1 MFKTAEGET
10 LELAPWRMRR
20 LLRLLAEVRRYP
32 AGTPPQALL
41 TDLRQLVAR
50 ARRIGTPSRRGTA
63 RYESRL
69 DSGDAFGG
77 AHGGAC
83 CRACLLARRQAGR
96 LSLVGLRLDRWR
108 APASRYEGGPA
119 LAELAF
125 ESEPK
130 SANVTLQWR
139 RWPSL
144 DAAARATRGGG
155 VYLFQRG
162 ATPVYVGTAAS
173 LPARL
178 GVHGWYHARQG
189 SARAGASCTCAPPL
203 TVWTANVASAGERAA
218 VEHAIVRTLANKG
231 FALANDKLR
240 GTVTVGSSGLSI
252 RNLVPAGILA
262 AGNDLSY
269 GPGQRFELSR

>member
-69 DSGDAFGG
+69 DSG
-77 AHGGAC
+77 GAC

-96 LSLVGLRLDRWR
+96 LSLVGLSLDRWH
-108 APASRYEGGPA
+108 APASPYESESA
-119 LAELAF
+119 LAGLVF
-125 ESEPK
+125 ESAPK

-144 DAAARATRGGG
+144 DAAARATRGAG

-162 ATPVYVGTAAS
+162 ATPVYVGTSDS
-173 LPARL
+173 LPVRL

-189 SARAGASCTCAPPL
+189 SARAGASCACAPPL
-203 TVWTANVASAGERAA
+203 TVWTANVANAAERAA

-252 RNLVPAGILA
+252 RNLVPAGILG
-262 AGNDLSY
+262 AGNDLQY

>member
-32 AGTPPQALL
+32 AGAPPQALL

-50 ARRIGTPSRRGTA
+50 ARRVGTPSRRGTA

-69 DSGDAFGG
+69 DS
-77 AHGGAC
+77 GGAC

-96 LSLVGLRLDRWR
+96 LSLVGLSLDRWR
-108 APASRYEGGPA
+108 APASRYESEPA

-125 ESEPK
+125 ESAPK

-189 SARAGASCTCAPPL
+189 SARAGASCPCAPPL

-240 GTVTVGSSGLSI
+240 GTVTVGSGLSI
-252 RNLVPAGILA
+252 RNLVPAGILGG
-262 AGNDLSY
+262 GNDLSY
-269 GPGQRFELSR
+269 GPGQRFELPR

>member
-50 ARRIGTPSRRGTA
+50 ARRTGTPSRRGTA

-69 DSGDAFGG
+69 DS
-77 AHGGAC
+77 GGAC

-96 LSLVGLRLDRWR
+96 LSLVGLSLDRWR
-108 APASRYEGGPA
+108 APPSRYEGAAA

-125 ESEPK
+125 ESAPR
-130 SANVTLQWR
+130 SADVTLKWR
-139 RWPSL
+139 RWPNL
-144 DAAARATRGGG
+144 DAAARGTRGAG

-189 SARAGASCTCAPPL
+189 SARAGAACHCAPPL

-240 GTVTVGSSGLSI
+240 GTVTVGTGLSI
-252 RNLVPAGILA
+252 RNLVPAGILTGA
-262 AGNDLSY
+262 ANDLRY